1 MPLQNGRILGSQ
13 WDGDASYESLAAW
26 QVRRNCEP
34 PNPEPRTPNPE
45 PNLKVNTN
53 REVSTEKCER

>member
-1 MPLQNGRILGSQ
+1 MPLQNGRILGKSM
-13 WDGDASYESLAAW
+13 DGDASYENLAAR
-26 QVRRNCEP
+26 QVRRNC
-34 PNPEPRTPNPE
+34 EPRTPNPE